1 MTREDVLKLF
11 PEATDEQITNLLN
24 QNNSE
29 VATEKNK
36 VKQYKA
42 KAESADELQKKL
54 DELEAGNLSDLE
66 KANKDLESA
75 KNEIAELKR
84 NNAIRDQREK
94 VMETMKVTSEQAK
107 QIVKDDG
114 SIDYDVLGQITSDK
128 ENAAAE
134 AKEKEIADNSMN
146 PGGGSADGGGKEKS
160 EAEKVAETIGKDLAG
175 INETAKATVES
186 YM

>member
-1 MTREDVLKLF
+1 MLNLFQHLTKIIFIDSEKKTRHSELDSESVFLF
-11 PEATDEQITNLLN
+11 PRIEKFGILKSMDLL
-24 QNNSE
+24 
-29 VATEKNK
+29 
-36 VKQYKA
+36 
-42 KAESADELQKKL
+42 KKL

-66 KANKDLESA
+66 KANKELESA
-75 KNEIAELKR
+75 QNEIAELKR

-128 ENAAAE
+128 ESAAAE

-146 PGGGSADGGGKEKS
+146 PGGGSADGSGKEKS